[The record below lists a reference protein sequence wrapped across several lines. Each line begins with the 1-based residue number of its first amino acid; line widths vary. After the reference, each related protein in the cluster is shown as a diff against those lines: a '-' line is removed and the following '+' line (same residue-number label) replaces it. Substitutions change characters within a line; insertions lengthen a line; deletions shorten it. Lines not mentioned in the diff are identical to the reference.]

1 MTAATLSDKKINR
14 RIASRIYEQSN
25 LFYRKIDRRQVSDA
39 QPDFESLLDHG
50 ATAVDS
56 SLPAS
61 QSLEND
67 TLNVNIS
74 ATGIAFTGQEP
85 LKPGDHLLLR
95 ILLLSN
101 MTVIMCC
108 CRVIYCKPSNPYET
122 DRYPYLI
129 GAEFVNMTTEDSQ
142 LLHNHVDRKTKQKL
156 VLNGSL
162 LTMLT
167 LILLNPLDTVHL
179 AAVLGH
185 HLFEIIGHAIY
196 LLFEYME
203 LGLDHVIEH
212 TFHTEL
218 HTTQI
223 IVFYT
228 LVTAILIALY
238 YLARN
243 IIIPGCIRLTQ
254 HQRRYWSRKQ
264 ASALYF
270 WSEQTTMAKFKI
282 IGISTAAIVAYV
294 YFAT

>member
-1 MTAATLSDKKINR
+1 MTATTLSDTKINR

-25 LFYRKIDRRQVSDA
+25 LFYRKIDRRQIGDA
-39 QPDFESLLDHG
+39 QPGFDSLLDH
-50 ATAVDS
+50 TDS

-74 ATGIAFTGQEP
+74 ATGIAFTGKEA

-101 MTVIMCC
+101 MTVIMCS

-129 GAEFVNMTTEDSQ
+129 GAEFINMTAEDSQ
-142 LLHNHVDRKTKQKL
+142 LLHNHVNRKTKQKL
-156 VLNGSL
+156 ALNTSL
-162 LTMLT
+162 LTLLT
-167 LILLNPLDTVHL
+167 LILLNPLDTLHL
-179 AAVLGH
+179 AVVLGH
-185 HLFEIIGHAIY
+185 HLFEIIGHSLY
-196 LLFEYME
+196 LVFEYLE

-212 TFHTEL
+212 FFHTDL

-228 LVTAILIALY
+228 LVTAILITLY
-238 YLARN
+238 YLVRH
-243 IIIPGCIRLTQ
+243 IIIPACIRLAQ

-270 WSEQTTMAKFKI
+270 WNEQTALGKFKI

-294 YFAT
+294 YFAI